1 MTPAASAAGPLT
13 GEFLLTRYIL
23 LKAGAALVAA
33 LAAIAGILYQ
43 PDEGARPDTWSIRRQ
58 DARIFFPLL
67 YLLWI
72 AAATALAWAQFAP
85 DPPALLQRL
94 TLPPHQG
101 DGAAYTVLQRFAAI
115 AIGLAILAMI
125 LTPLIANTGRLIMTL
140 AQTIIRKWIQP
151 GMDKMI
157 AEGSV
162 DAIAATASAKNKEW
176 RDWLNRRDAA
186 LSQGQPFHEPA
197 PDETTPA

>member
-1 MTPAASAAGPLT
+1 M
-13 GEFLLTRYIL
+13 TRYIL
-23 LKAGAALVAA
+23 LKAGAALASA

-43 PDEGARPDTWSIRRQ
+43 PDEGERPDTWSIRRQ

-72 AAATALAWAQFAP
+72 AAAAVLAWAQFDP

-115 AIGLAILAMI
+115 AIGVDGGFGVPVAVHYHRDGEFYLVGVVIRIRNQDRAR
-125 LTPLIANTGRLIMTL
+125 TG
-140 AQTIIRKWIQP
+140 
-151 GMDKMI
+151 
-157 AEGSV
+157 
-162 DAIAATASAKNKEW
+162 
-176 RDWLNRRDAA
+176 
-186 LSQGQPFHEPA
+186 SQSGCRH
-197 PDETTPA
+197 

>member
-1 MTPAASAAGPLT
+1 MARAASAAGPPA

-72 AAATALAWAQFAP
+72 AAATVLAWAQFAP

-157 AEGSV
+157 AEGSAN
-162 DAIAATASAKNKEW
+162 AIAARNKEW

-186 LSQGQPFHEPA
+186 LAQGQPFHEPA
-197 PDETTPA
+197 PDETTPT

>member
-1 MTPAASAAGPLT
+1 MK
-13 GEFLLTRYIL
+13 RC
-23 LKAGAALVAA
+23 
-33 LAAIAGILYQ
+33 
-43 PDEGARPDTWSIRRQ
+43 
-58 DARIFFPLL
+58 
-67 YLLWI
+67 
-72 AAATALAWAQFAP
+72 
-85 DPPALLQRL
+85 PPY
-94 TLPPHQG
+94 QG
-101 DGAAYTVLQRFAAI
+101 DSATYTVLQRFAAI

-157 AEGSV
+157 AEGSAG
-162 DAIAATASAKNKEW
+162 AIAARNKEW

-186 LSQGQPFHEPA
+186 LAQGQPFHEPA